1 MANNNKKGITL
12 EGLANK
18 IDKVSDNLN
27 DLALITAKGFESS
40 ATKSELK
47 ELEAKMGLGFDDLG
61 KKIEKVD
68 SRVDEVY
75 EILTR
80 FEEGDILDLQNRIK
94 ILERTV
100 KAIGR
105 RLVQTT

>member
-1 MANNNKKGITL
+1 MVNKNKKGVTL
-12 EGLANK
+12 DDLANM
-18 IDKVSDNLN
+18 V
-27 DLALITAKGFESS
+27 ARGFENT

-47 ELEAKMGLGFDDLG
+47 ELESNMDIRFSKVDLRFDDIE

-80 FEEGDILDLQNRIK
+80 FEEGDVLDLQNRIK

-100 KAIGR
+100 RAMAK
-105 RLVQTT
+105 RLV